1 MERQT
6 GGRGRPA
13 GGAALDS
20 GAATGVNGRRE
31 GKPQANMLKR
41 RRSLRAAAC
50 APLIAA
56 LAAGAVW
63 AQDTNSVV
71 GPPQLKDFQLPG
83 QRTTP
88 PAATPPAPRPQP
100 AVPAPSRS
108 APTAAAPAP
117 RRETPARPAGRTPPR
132 AAPDRVAPAPRTVP
146 SQAPATQQPR
156 PASPLPSPVQ
166 APPRVA
172 QPTPAP
178 AAIPPSTPGFNG
190 LWLLLLVPLLALA
203 GFAGLRLRRRGEA
216 RDEDDR
222 ASLAGT
228 LGVARWVEDE
238 APPPTPVEVQPEAPE
253 PARAWL
259 EIDIAPDRAA
269 ATDTHAVLHYE
280 LTLRNTG
287 QLVARNIRIDSRLF
301 NASADADI
309 ADFLAAPIHDR
320 SGSPQIA
327 IPPGETLRLG
337 SAAGM
342 AKEEVQAIQ
351 VQGRTIF
358 VPSLAT
364 KVAYDWDGG
373 AASGRT
379 ARAWLVGR
387 ETEASAK
394 MGPFRLDLGPRIYR
408 QVGRRETKSAAA

>member
-1 MERQT
+1 
-6 GGRGRPA
+6 
-13 GGAALDS
+13 
-20 GAATGVNGRRE
+20 
-31 GKPQANMLKR
+31 MLKR

-56 LAAGAVW
+56 ALAIGAAGAVW

-100 AVPAPSRS
+100 APTPARS
-108 APTAAAPAP
+108 TPPAAAPAP
-117 RRETPARPAGRTPPR
+117 RREIPARPAERTPPR
-132 AAPDRVAPAPRTVP
+132 PAPERVAPAP
-146 SQAPATQQPR
+146 QAAPPPATQQLQ
-156 PASPLPSPVQ
+156 PAPPLPSPVQ
-166 APPRVA
+166 SPPPVA
-172 QPTPAP
+172 QPAPAP
-178 AAIPPSTPGFNG
+178 VAPAPSTPRFNW
-190 LWLLLLVPLLALA
+190 LWLLLLVPLLGLGA
-203 GFAGLRLRRRGEA
+203 FAGLRLRRRREA
-216 RDEDDR
+216 RDEEDR

-228 LGVARWVEDE
+228 LGFARWVEDE
-238 APPPTPVEVQPEAPE
+238 APAPEPAEPEPTPEPAAR

-269 ATDTHAVLHYE
+269 ATETQAVLHYE

-287 QLVARNIRIDSRLF
+287 QLAARNIRIDSRLF

-309 ADFLAAPIHDR
+309 ADFLAGPIHDQ
-320 SGSPQIA
+320 SGSPHIA
-327 IPPGETLRLG
+327 IPPGEELRLG

-342 AKEEVQAIQ
+342 PNEEVQAIQ

-373 AASGRT
+373 TASGRT

-408 QVGRRETKSAAA
+408 QVGRRETKAAMA

>member
-1 MERQT
+1 
-6 GGRGRPA
+6 
-13 GGAALDS
+13 
-20 GAATGVNGRRE
+20 
-31 GKPQANMLKR
+31 MLKR

-56 LAAGAVW
+56 ALATGAAGAAL

-83 QRTTP
+83 RRTTP
-88 PAATPPAPRPQP
+88 PAAIPPATQPRPAAPAPARTAQP
-100 AVPAPSRS
+100 AA
-108 APTAAAPAP
+108 TPAP
-117 RRETPARPAGRTPPR
+117 RRETPARPALRTPPR
-132 AAPDRVAPAPRTVP
+132 AAPARAAPAPQTAPV
-146 SQAPATQQPR
+146 QAPATEQPQ
-156 PASPLPSPVQ
+156 PAAPPPAVQAPLPSAEP
-166 APPRVA
+166 AA
-172 QPTPAP
+172 AASAP
-178 AAIPPSTPGFNG
+178 ASGSNW
-190 LWLLLLVPLLALA
+190 LWLLLLVPLLGLA
-203 GFAGLRLRRRGEA
+203 GFAWLRLRRRREA
-216 RDEDDR
+216 RDEDDQ

-228 LGVARWVEDE
+228 LGVARWMEDE
-238 APPPTPVEVQPEAPE
+238 APAPVEAPAQAEAESPPPPAAE

-269 ATDTHAVLHYE
+269 ATETQAVLHYE

-287 QLVARNIRIDSRLF
+287 QLAARNIRIDSRLF

-309 ADFLAAPIHDR
+309 ADFLAGPIHDQ

-327 IPPGETLRLG
+327 IPPGEELRLG
-337 SAAGM
+337 SVAGM
-342 AKEEVQAIQ
+342 TTEEVQAIQ

-373 AASGRT
+373 TASGRT

-408 QVGRRETKSAAA
+408 QVGRRETKSLAA

>member
-1 MERQT
+1 
-6 GGRGRPA
+6 
-13 GGAALDS
+13 
-20 GAATGVNGRRE
+20 
-31 GKPQANMLKR
+31 MLKR

-56 LAAGAVW
+56 ALAIGAAGAVS

-88 PAATPPAPRPQP
+88 PATTPPAPQPQP
-100 AVPAPSRS
+100 S
-108 APTAAAPAP
+108 APTRTAPPAAAPAP
-117 RRETPARPAGRTPPR
+117 RRETPVRPVEHNPPR
-132 AAPDRVAPAPRTVP
+132 AAPERIAPAPRA
-146 SQAPATQQPR
+146 APPPAPTTQQPQ
-156 PASPLPSPVQ
+156 PASPLPSPVP
-166 APPRVA
+166 APPPVA
-172 QPTPAP
+172 QPSPAP
-178 AAIPPSTPGFNG
+178 AVIPSSTPAFNW
-190 LWLLLLVPLLALA
+190 LWLLLLVPAMALGGLAW
-203 GFAGLRLRRRGEA
+203 LRLRRRREA
-216 RDEDDR
+216 RDGEDR

-228 LGVARWVEDE
+228 LGVARWVENE
-238 APPPTPVEVQPEAPE
+238 APAAEPVPAEPEPE
-253 PARAWL
+253 PEPAAQPARAWL

-269 ATDTHAVLHYE
+269 ATESQAVLHYE

-287 QLVARNIRIDSRLF
+287 ELAARNIRIDSRLF

-309 ADFLAAPIHDR
+309 ADFLAGPIHDL

-327 IPPGETLRLG
+327 IPPGEELRLG
-337 SAAGM
+337 SASGM
-342 AKEEVQAIQ
+342 AKEEVQAIE

-387 ETEASAK
+387 ETEASTK

-408 QVGRRETKSAAA
+408 QVGRRETKAAMA

>member
-1 MERQT
+1 PE
-6 GGRGRPA
+6 P
-13 GGAALDS
+13 
-20 GAATGVNGRRE
+20 E
-31 GKPQANMLKR
+31 
-41 RRSLRAAAC
+41 
-50 APLIAA
+50 
-56 LAAGAVW
+56 
-63 AQDTNSVV
+63 
-71 GPPQLKDFQLPG
+71 
-83 QRTTP
+83 
-88 PAATPPAPRPQP
+88 
-100 AVPAPSRS
+100 
-108 APTAAAPAP
+108 
-117 RRETPARPAGRTPPR
+117 
-132 AAPDRVAPAPRTVP
+132 RVAPAP
-146 SQAPATQQPR
+146 QAAPPPATQQLQ
-156 PASPLPSPVQ
+156 PAPPLPSPVQ
-166 APPRVA
+166 APPSVA
-172 QPTPAP
+172 QPAPAP
-178 AAIPPSTPGFNG
+178 VAAAPSTPQFNW
-190 LWLLLLVPLLALA
+190 LWLLLLVPLLGLA
-203 GFAGLRLRRRGEA
+203 GFAWLRLRRRRESQDGQN
-216 RDEDDR
+216 R

-238 APPPTPVEVQPEAPE
+238 APAQPAPAEADPR
-253 PARAWL
+253 PDPAPQAARAWL

-269 ATDTHAVLHYE
+269 ATDTQAVLHYE

-287 QLVARNIRIDSRLF
+287 QVAARNIRIDSRLF

-309 ADFLAAPIHDR
+309 ADFLAGPIHDQ

-327 IPPGETLRLG
+327 IPPGEELRLG

-387 ETEASAK
+387 ETEASTK

-408 QVGRRETKSAAA
+408 QVGRRETRSVAA

>member
-1 MERQT
+1 
-6 GGRGRPA
+6 
-13 GGAALDS
+13 
-20 GAATGVNGRRE
+20 
-31 GKPQANMLKR
+31 MLKR

-56 LAAGAVW
+56 ALAIGAAGAVW

-88 PAATPPAPRPQP
+88 PAATPPAPQPQP
-100 AVPAPSRS
+100 AAPRAAPSI
-108 APTAAAPAP
+108 ATPAP
-117 RRETPARPAGRTPPR
+117 RRETPVRPAERTPPR
-132 AAPDRVAPAPRTVP
+132 AVPRSTP
-146 SQAPATQQPR
+146 TPETTPTTQQPQ
-156 PASPLPSPVQ
+156 PAASL
-166 APPRVA
+166 
-172 QPTPAP
+172 PAP
-178 AAIPPSTPGFNG
+178 AQTSPQVVQPAPVPAPASTAPSPGFNW
-190 LWLLLLVPLLALA
+190 LWLLLLVPVLGLA
-203 GFAGLRLRRRGEA
+203 GFAGLRLRRRREA
-216 RDEDDR
+216 RDEDGR
-222 ASLAGT
+222 ASLAET

-238 APPPTPVEVQPEAPE
+238 APAPAEAPAE
-253 PARAWL
+253 AAHPARAWL

-269 ATDTHAVLHYE
+269 ATDTQAVLHYE

-287 QLVARNIRIDSRLF
+287 QLAARNIRIDSRLF

-309 ADFLAAPIHDR
+309 ADFLAGPIHDQ

-327 IPPGETLRLG
+327 IPPGEELRLG

-342 AKEEVQAIQ
+342 SKEEVQAIQ

-364 KVAYDWDGG
+364 KVAYDWEGG
-373 AASGRT
+373 TASGRT

-387 ETEASAK
+387 ETEASTK

-408 QVGRRETKSAAA
+408 QVGRRETRSVAA

>member
-1 MERQT
+1 
-6 GGRGRPA
+6 
-13 GGAALDS
+13 
-20 GAATGVNGRRE
+20 
-31 GKPQANMLKR
+31 MLKR
-41 RRSLRAAAC
+41 RRSLTAAAC

-56 LAAGAVW
+56 ALAIGAAGAVS

-88 PAATPPAPRPQP
+88 PAATPPAPQPRPAAPTP
-100 AVPAPSRS
+100 ARS
-108 APTAAAPAP
+108 APPAASPAP
-117 RRETPARPAGRTPPR
+117 RRETPARPADRAPPR
-132 AAPDRVAPAPRTVP
+132 PAPERVAPAP
-146 SQAPATQQPR
+146 QAAPPPATQQLQ
-156 PASPLPSPVQ
+156 PAPPLPSPVE
-166 APPRVA
+166 APPPVA
-172 QPTPAP
+172 QPAPTPI
-178 AAIPPSTPGFNG
+178 AAAPSTPRFNW
-190 LWLLLLVPLLALA
+190 LWLLLVPLLGLA
-203 GFAGLRLRRRGEA
+203 GFGWLRLRSRREVQ
-216 RDEDDR
+216 DEEDR

-238 APPPTPVEVQPEAPE
+238 APAAEPAPAEPEPAPE
-253 PARAWL
+253 PATQPARAWL

-269 ATDTHAVLHYE
+269 ATDSQAVLHYE

-287 QLVARNIRIDSRLF
+287 QLAARNIRIDSRLF

-309 ADFLAAPIHDR
+309 ADFLAGPIHDR
-320 SGSPQIA
+320 SGSPHIA
-327 IPPGETLRLG
+327 IPPGEELRLG

-342 AKEEVQAIQ
+342 TKDEVQAIQ

-373 AASGRT
+373 TGSGRT
-379 ARAWLVGR
+379 AGAWLVGR

-394 MGPFRLDLGPRIYR
+394 MGPFRLDLGPRVYR
-408 QVGRRETKSAAA
+408 QVGRRETKSVAA

>member
-1 MERQT
+1 
-6 GGRGRPA
+6 
-13 GGAALDS
+13 
-20 GAATGVNGRRE
+20 
-31 GKPQANMLKR
+31 MLKR

-56 LAAGAVW
+56 ALVTGAAGAVW

-88 PAATPPAPRPQP
+88 PAATPPAPQP
-100 AVPAPSRS
+100 RPAP
-108 APTAAAPAP
+108 APTRAAPPAATPAP
-117 RRETPARPAGRTPPR
+117 RRETP
-132 AAPDRVAPAPRTVP
+132 
-146 SQAPATQQPR
+146 PR
-156 PASPLPSPVQ
+156 PAERTRPRTAPQPAPQAAPTPAPAIRQPAPPLPAPVQ
-166 APPRVA
+166 APPPGAQA
-172 QPTPAP
+172 QPAPSPVATTPAP
-178 AAIPPSTPGFNG
+178 SNFNR
-190 LWLLLLVPLLALA
+190 LWLLLLIPLAGLA
-203 GFAGLRLRRRGEA
+203 GFAWLRLGRRREEQ
-216 RDEDDR
+216 DEQDR

-228 LGVARWVEDE
+228 LGAARWVEEE
-238 APPPTPVEVQPEAPE
+238 APAPAPAPAEAQPEPE
-253 PARAWL
+253 PAAQPARAWL

-269 ATDTHAVLHYE
+269 ATDTQAVLHYE

-287 QLVARNIRIDSRLF
+287 QLAARNIRIDSRLF
-301 NASADADI
+301 NASQDADI
-309 ADFLAAPIHDR
+309 ADFLAGPIHDR
-320 SGSPQIA
+320 SGSPHIA
-327 IPPGETLRLG
+327 IPPGEELRLG

-387 ETEASAK
+387 ETETSEK

-408 QVGRRETKSAAA
+408 QVGRRETKAAMA